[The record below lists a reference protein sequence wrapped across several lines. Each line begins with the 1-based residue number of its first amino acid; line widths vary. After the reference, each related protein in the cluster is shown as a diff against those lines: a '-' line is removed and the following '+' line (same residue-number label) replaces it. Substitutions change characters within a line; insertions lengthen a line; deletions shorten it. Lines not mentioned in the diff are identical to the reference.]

1 MKDVYDSQFD
11 FGSRWSRLGRAEI
24 ASMARSI
31 NSSASRVGKRRGVS
45 YTPQL
50 LRILVFGYL
59 SPLEN
64 ACTAGY
70 IGGTSTKRLTTFRD

>member
-1 MKDVYDSQFD
+1 M
-11 FGSRWSRLGRAEI
+11 A
-24 ASMARSI
+24 ASLILKADGADWGEQKLPSLARSI
-31 NSSASRVGKRRGVS
+31 NSSVSSVGKRRGVS

-59 SPLEN
+59 NPLEN

-70 IGGTSTKRLTTFRD
+70 IGGTSTKRLTTFRDRFTG